1 MRRSRHLRMARL
13 ALTPILAAAPTLT
26 SAFSD
31 QDFCSAARQ
40 FAAAIERDVG
50 IWVDRTTRNAGVGVF
65 CERKSVEFW
74 HFTYISS
81 ASMDEAWQ
89 RRKAG
94 DWNTKQCASLTWG
107 DAIRN
112 GWRIDLVITSA
123 DGRRV
128 AFAARCE

>member
-1 MRRSRHLRMARL
+1 MARL
-13 ALTPILAAAPTLT
+13 ALTPILAAAPTFA

-94 DWNTKQCASLTWG
+94 DWNSKQCASLKLPRFRGHPTFWVEG
-107 DAIRN
+107 VHDVEAKST
-112 GWRIDLVITSA
+112 LPT
-123 DGRRV
+123 
-128 AFAARCE
+128 

>member
-1 MRRSRHLRMARL
+1 MARL
-13 ALTPILAAAPTLT
+13 VLTPILAAAPTLT

-40 FAAAIERDVG
+40 FATAIERDVG

-74 HFTYISS
+74 QTS

-89 RRKAG
+89 RHKAG

-112 GWRIDLVITSA
+112 GWRIDLVVTSA